1 MGLAPASLSDGP
13 AASGERLGRPDVEA
27 VEIDFPA
34 LEDLPYRDF
43 IRALLT
49 RQGFKLEFHGQEPDA
64 ALGLV
69 SDRLFGPAAHVRDR
83 DLLAQDIAELKA
95 FMSQLPRD
103 PAPLVAIRTYFAPG
117 DLVWHLDRMA
127 GSRAYRLVWPIG
139 RPAGMRVTPA
149 DNIDAARYRAFMR
162 REHALLGRL
171 DTRVMRT
178 GEDVSALWAH
188 RPRQLEALVS
198 GQFPFV
204 IDPERHWEI
213 GPGAASIHRVQ
224 TPAQQGT
231 YHRSSWDNRAS
242 PGLQIVVTAM
252 SAVA

>member
-13 AASGERLGRPDVEA
+13 ASACERLGRSDVEA
-27 VEIDFPA
+27 VEIGFPA
-34 LEDLPYRDF
+34 LDDLPYRDF
-43 IRALLT
+43 VRALLA
-49 RQGFKLEFHGQEPDA
+49 RQGFKLEFHGQEPDS
-64 ALGLV
+64 ALALV
-69 SDRLFGPAAHVRDR
+69 SDRLFGPGAHVRDR
-83 DLLAQDIAELKA
+83 DLLAHAIAALKA
-95 FMSQLPRD
+95 FMAELADD

-117 DLVWHLDRMA
+117 DLVWHLDRMG

-149 DNIDAARYRAFMR
+149 DNIDAACYRAFMR

-204 IDPERHWEI
+204 IEAGRHWEI
-213 GPGAASIHRVQ
+213 RPGAASIHRIQ

-231 YHRSSWDNRAS
+231 YHRSSWDNHAS
-242 PGLQIVVTAM
+242 PGLQIVITAV
-252 SAVA
+252 SASA

>member
-1 MGLAPASLSDGP
+1 MGLAPASLSEGP
-13 AASGERLGRPDVEA
+13 ASVRELFGRPDVEA
-27 VEIDFPA
+27 VEIGRPA
-34 LEDLPYRDF
+34 LPELPYRDF
-43 IRALLT
+43 VRALLA
-49 RQGFKLEFHGQEPDA
+49 RQGFKLEFHAQEPDA
-64 ALGLV
+64 ALALV
-69 SDRLFGPAAHVRDR
+69 SGRLFGPGAYTRDR
-83 DLLAQDIAELKA
+83 DLLAQAIAELKT
-95 FMSQLPRD
+95 FMGQLAGD

-149 DNIDAARYRAFMR
+149 DNIDGVRYRAFMR

-178 GEDVSALWAH
+178 GEDVGALWAH
-188 RPRQLEALVS
+188 RARQLEALVT
-198 GQFPFV
+198 GRFPFV
-204 IDPERHWEI
+204 IDPERHWQI
-213 GPGAASIHRVQ
+213 RPGAASIHRVQ
-224 TPAQQGT
+224 TPVQEGT

-252 SAVA
+252 SGEA